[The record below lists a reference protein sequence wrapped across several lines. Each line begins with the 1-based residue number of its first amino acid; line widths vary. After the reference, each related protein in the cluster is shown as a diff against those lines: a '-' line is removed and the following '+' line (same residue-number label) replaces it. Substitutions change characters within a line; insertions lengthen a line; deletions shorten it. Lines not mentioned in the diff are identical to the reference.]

1 MNMKVIEVKDKKDI
15 KRFTDL
21 AARLYDSGNKTEDP
35 GDITKLL
42 EGTHVLSKYFTL
54 KAYLV
59 TDDGNKVRGRFGL
72 TIYDNDDSLYLG
84 YFECENDPEA
94 ARAIFDYA
102 SEYAKANGFKRVV
115 GPVDSS
121 FWIKYRLKINKFEAP
136 YTGEPYNLDYYLG
149 LFEDNGFK
157 VAEHYVSHRFATV
170 DESYSNPK
178 FTEHYNEFI
187 SRGYSIVK
195 PAMEDFDKV
204 IEEVYELISD
214 LYSDFPIYKYI
225 SKEDFVA
232 VFSSYKKIINMD
244 MVRMAYYNGKAAG
257 FYISVPNYGNIVY
270 DLTPLNILKILKIRK
285 DPKDYVMLYM
295 GVDPRHTGLGKALC
309 YAIAEELKKS
319 NLPSIGALQ
328 KDGKITQKYGEEVV
342 NDVYEYVLL
351 QKEI

>member
-1 MNMKVIEVKDKKDI
+1 MKVIEVKNKKDI

-21 AARLYDSGNKTEDP
+21 ASRLYDAKNNTEDP

-42 EGTHVLSKYFTL
+42 EGKHVLSKYFTL
-54 KAYLV
+54 KAFLV
-59 TDDGNKVRGRFGL
+59 TDDADNVKARFGL
-72 TIYDNDDSLYLG
+72 TIYDKDDTLYLG
-84 YFECENDPEA
+84 YFESEDNSEA
-94 ARAIFDYA
+94 AKAVFDYA
-102 SEYAKANGFKRVV
+102 ADYAAANGFKRIT

-136 YTGEPYNLDYYLG
+136 YTGEPYNKDYYLK

-157 VAEHYVSHRFATV
+157 VAEHYVSHRFETV

-187 SRGYSIVK
+187 SKGYSIIK
-195 PAMEDFDKV
+195 PEMADFDKV
-204 IEEVYELISD
+204 IGEVYEMISE
-214 LYSDFPIYKYI
+214 LYSDFPIYKYV
-225 SKEDFVA
+225 SREDFIE

-244 MVRMAYYNGKAAG
+244 MVRMAYFEGKAVG

-270 DLTPLNILKILKIRK
+270 NLTPANILKILKIRK

-295 GVDPRHTGLGKALC
+295 GVDRKHTGLGKALC

-342 NDVYEYVLL
+342 SDVYEYVLL
-351 QKEI
+351 QKDI